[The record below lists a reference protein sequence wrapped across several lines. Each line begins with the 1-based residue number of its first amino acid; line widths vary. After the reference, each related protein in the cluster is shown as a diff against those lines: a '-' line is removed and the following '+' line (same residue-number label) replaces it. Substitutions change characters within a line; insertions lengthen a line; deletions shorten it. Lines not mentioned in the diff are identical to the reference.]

1 MEFDFVILDETEST
15 NSEAL
20 KLAKFTDKPTFVVAK
35 KQTNGRGRV
44 DRSWLDPSGNFSGSI
59 LIKIDED
66 LQSLALRSFVAA
78 LAVFDA
84 IDQKISKKHEL
95 VIKWP
100 NDLLLNGKKI
110 CGILLETRN
119 FGTVSAL
126 VIGIGVNLLSSP
138 NLDKNQ
144 NIIIKPG
151 SILGETGIKL
161 DPVDFS
167 ELIAD
172 QYAMRENQFRTM
184 GFSKTREIWMD
195 RATKLGKRIIART
208 PNVEYHGIFD
218 SVDEKGQ
225 LILITNGE
233 KKKIA
238 AAEIFF

>member
-20 KLAKFTDKPTFVVAK
+20 KLAKFTDNPTFVIAK
-35 KQTNGRGRV
+35 KQTNGRGR
-44 DRSWLDPSGNFSGSI
+44 LDGRWSDPNGNFSGSI

-78 LAVFDA
+78 LSVFDA
-84 IDQKISKKHEL
+84 IDQKIGKEHEL
-95 VIKWP
+95 LIKWP
-100 NDLLLNGKKI
+100 NDLLLNGRKI

-138 NLDKNQ
+138 NLDQIKNRT
-144 NIIIKPG
+144 IKPG

-161 DPVDFS
+161 DPIDFS
-167 ELIAD
+167 ELIAHH
-172 QYAMRENQFRTM
+172 YALRENQLRTM
-184 GFSKTREIWMD
+184 GFSKIREIWMA
-195 RATKLGKRIIART
+195 RAAKLGKKITART
-208 PNVEYHGIFD
+208 PNFEYNGIFD

-225 LILITNGE
+225 LILINNGE
-233 KKKIA
+233 KKKIT

>member
-44 DRSWLDPSGNFSGSI
+44 DRSWLDPVGNFSGSI

-66 LQSLALRSFVAA
+66 LQRLALRSFVAA

-151 SILGETGIKL
+151 SILGETGVKL
-161 DPVDFS
+161 DPIYFS

-172 QYAMRENQFRTM
+172 QYALRENQFRTM
-184 GFSKTREIWMD
+184 GFSKIRETWMD
-195 RATKLGKRIIART
+195 RATKLGKRITART
-208 PNVEYHGIFD
+208 PNSEYHGIFD
-218 SVDEKGQ
+218 SIDEKGQ